1 LTLNTNRPGFRQR
14 ETVVYHCLQRLIAA
28 NPISGSRVK
37 FLYLYIAITGKMIS
51 LSNKAG
57 DKVQCLLCP
66 HNCII
71 GDGKTGICK
80 VRKNNEGTIVLLTY
94 GVISG
99 YALDPIEKKPL
110 YHFFPGTNILSL
122 GSYGCNMRCDFC
134 QNYNISQRTAAGF
147 TAKTE
152 PEKIIKD
159 AQSALHNI
167 GIAFTYNEPVIWFEF
182 IRDVALKARKKGLRT
197 VMVSNGYVN
206 KEPLEEIISFT
217 DAFNIDLKSFNNDFY
232 KKLTGAD
239 IEPVKNSLRQ
249 IAKSGKHLEITS
261 LIIPGHNDDENEMA
275 MQSEWIAGEL
285 GKDIPFHLSRYFPM
299 YKREDP
305 ATPHTTLMKLA
316 ETASKSL
323 TYVYVGNMVSDAGQ
337 NTKCPRCGMVVTRR
351 SRYHIKLQNLD
362 QKGNCTGC
370 GTSIYRNFT
379 SFSSTIKN

>member
-1 LTLNTNRPGFRQR
+1 
-14 ETVVYHCLQRLIAA
+14 
-28 NPISGSRVK
+28 
-37 FLYLYIAITGKMIS
+37 MIS
-51 LSNKAG
+51 LSHKTG

-66 HNCII
+66 HNCLI

-80 VRKNNEGTIVLLTY
+80 VRKNNEGAIVLLTY

-110 YHFFPGTNILSL
+110 YHFYPGTNILSL

-147 TAKTE
+147 TTKTE

-217 DAFNIDLKSFNNDFY
+217 DAFNIDLKAFNNDFY
-232 KKLTGAD
+232 RKLTGAD

-249 IAKSGKHLEITS
+249 IAKSGKHLEITT

-275 MQSEWIAGEL
+275 MQTEWIAGEL

-305 ATPHTTLMKLA
+305 ATPHATLMKLA

-337 NTKCPRCGMVVTRR
+337 NTKCPSCGMVVTKR
-351 SRYHIKLQNLD
+351 SRYHIK
-362 QKGNCTGC
+362 TPEP
-370 GTSIYRNFT
+370 
-379 SFSSTIKN
+379 